1 MAQVTSSRVQNEF
14 WSDEAPRWPV
24 VLWGVLGTILSHILL
39 FLLIP
44 ETLLVTAAAE
54 SDVRWQE
61 FDIILDEEEQTDD
74 RKQYVPVNRED
85 FDNKPDETD
94 FFGSQNTQ
102 AANEELREDLNETT
116 PFVDGESEE
125 FNNVVRGDPIQVP
138 PSPPVPPSVASN
150 ADPRRQ
156 QDPSQP
162 RIQIIRPMTRDEL
175 DQQKSTAPVAFE
187 EEALEEEGPR
197 SLLEV
202 PEEMKD
208 EDEDELVQSER
219 EDEEDTT
226 RNRNEV
232 VQQETPFSP
241 LVTPSPQPNP
251 EDRPER
257 LPQPRVK
264 YSHSGPLKRHLSGV
278 SRLAN
283 FANYSAEFSEFGEYL
298 DRMFETI
305 ELEWHNLIF
314 QQRLTERRSRV
325 SVSYWLNADGEIVD
339 YEIVGATSSLQAQ
352 VICAAAVNNRA
363 PYGEWSAEMRSIL
376 TDPERIVVNFIFF

>member
-1 MAQVTSSRVQNEF
+1 M
-14 WSDEAPRWPV
+14 
-24 VLWGVLGTILSHILL
+24 L
-39 FLLIP
+39 FLLVP
-44 ETLLVTAAAE
+44 ETLLVMAAAQ
-54 SDVRWQE
+54 SDLRWQE
-61 FDIILDEEEQTDD
+61 FDILLNEEEEPDD

-85 FDNKPDETD
+85 FDNIPDETD

-116 PFVDGESEE
+116 PFVEGESEE
-125 FNNVVRGDPIQVP
+125 FNNVVRGDPIRIP
-138 PSPPVPPSVASN
+138 PSPPVPPTVASN
-150 ADPRRQ
+150 ADPRQR
-156 QDPSQP
+156 QDPAQP
-162 RIQIIRPMTRDEL
+162 KIQIIRPMTREEL
-175 DQQKSTAPVAFE
+175 DQQRSTAPVAFE

-197 SLLEV
+197 SLPEV

-208 EDEDELVQSER
+208 EEEDEFVQSER

-226 RNRNEV
+226 RNRYEV
-232 VQQETPFSP
+232 VQQETPFIP
-241 LVTPSPQPNP
+241 PVPPSPQPNP

-283 FANYSAEFSEFGEYL
+283 FANYSAQFSEFGEYL

-305 ELEWHNLIF
+305 ELEWHKLIF

-325 SVSYWLNADGEIVD
+325 SVAYLLNEDGEIVD

-352 VICAAAVNNRA
+352 VICAAAVNNRT
-363 PYGEWSAEMRSIL
+363 PYGEWTDDMRSTL
-376 TDPERIVVNFIFF
+376 ENPERIVVNFIFF